1 MKHKEGWWR
10 QCQAFV
16 GELYKKGWWSVCKT
30 VVWFLAVFC
39 IIGVGGLTFI
49 VWLIGGFLTGQWVEP
64 GDGFFWGCF
73 VFFCGFLVVGLV
85 VGLVSILRWILR
97 WLLRT
102 WVGPALRRFY
112 FTLCFVLPILGF
124 VASCE
129 NTLSHQRGFSTWD
142 WEVFWHGTPAE
153 KEAIQQRNEARYMHM
168 TNAEKLKEFVIAIMG
183 GVFGAFLSLV
193 PLFIIA
199 GLTGKLDNEKTDD

>member
-1 MKHKEGWWR
+1 MKHKEGWWSL
-10 QCQAFV
+10 C
-16 GELYKKGWWSVCKT
+16 KK
-30 VVWFLAVFC
+30 VVAYLVFFC
-39 IIGVGGLTFI
+39 IAGLFLCGGVTFI
-49 VWLIGGFLTGQWVEP
+49 VWLIGGLLTGQWDAP
-64 GDGFFWGCF
+64 PDGLFFGCF
-73 VFFCGFLVVGLV
+73 VFFCGVSIVCLV

-102 WVGPALRRFY
+102 WFGPVLRRFY

-153 KEAIQQRNEARYMHM
+153 KEAIQQRHEARYMHM

-199 GLTGKLDNEKTDD
+199 GLAGKLDDEETDD

>member
-16 GELYKKGWWSVCKT
+16 GELCKEGWWNACKT
-30 VVWFLAVFC
+30 VVFFLAVFC
-39 IIGVGGLTFI
+39 IVGVGGLTFI
-49 VWLIGGFLTGQWVEP
+49 VWLIGGLLTGQWTEP
-64 GDGFFWGCF
+64 GDGFFGGCF
-73 VFFCGFLVVGLV
+73 VFFCGVSILCLVVGIPMML
-85 VGLVSILRWILR
+85 LR

-102 WVGPALRRFY
+102 WVGPVLRRLY
-112 FTLCFVLPILGF
+112 FILCFVLPILGF

-153 KEAIQQRNEARYMHM
+153 KEAIQQRHETRYMHM

-183 GVFGAFLSLV
+183 GVFGACLSLV

-199 GLTGKLDNEKTDD
+199 ALAGALDDEKTDD